1 MASSRTRPWRR
12 KLLIFLV
19 VAACLAAVA
28 LALHV
33 LRLDWQVRDRFADVQ
48 WALPAQIYAAPTE
61 LYAGRRIDRSALVA
75 ALRQLGYRETPDAA
89 RTGSYALDG
98 RGLLIAS
105 RGFRFW
111 DAQEPA
117 RRIRLRFG
125 DGGVRAMEQA
135 DSGEP
140 LAIVRLDPLLIGS
153 IYPKQGEDRVLVRLG
168 DVPPLL
174 IETLLDI
181 EDRKFRRHLG
191 VDPVAI
197 LRAAWANLRAGGV
210 VQGGSTITQQLIKN
224 MFLSSEQTLLRKA
237 NEAIMAVLLELH
249 VSKDAI
255 LEAYLNEIYLGQDG
269 PRAVHGFGLA
279 SQFYFNKPLD
289 ELSPGDI
296 ALLVGMIRGPSY
308 YNPRRSTTRATDRR
322 NFVLDRMAQAGLITP
337 AEARAAASEPL
348 NIRDRAGRGSTQ
360 YPAYVDLVRRQLREQ
375 YRDEGLTS
383 EGLRIFTH
391 FDPTVQV
398 HAETAL
404 AQGLSQL
411 EAGRQLPEDSLQG
424 AVVVTG
430 VDSGAVIAVV
440 GARQPGAT
448 GFNRALDAQRP
459 IGSLGKPMVYLG
471 ALSQPRQYTLV
482 TPIDDAP
489 VRIELPNGDV
499 WEPKN
504 YDEEFHGPTPLY
516 QALSKSYNL
525 ATVHLAEQIGP
536 STVADMHVALGGRK
550 PAALH
555 SLALGAVE
563 RAPLEVA
570 QLYNTLAAGGAVTPL
585 QAIRAVQTREGER
598 LERYGLQLRQ
608 TLDTA
613 PVNLLQW
620 AMRQTM
626 ISGTGRS
633 AQRLLG
639 ATAVAGKTGTTDEL
653 RDSWFAGFGS
663 DLQATVWVG
672 RDDNAPAGL
681 TGAGGALQV
690 WAELMRRLQ
699 PQPVPLF
706 AAAGVQAYWID
717 VASGLRA
724 DHNCADRILVPFIDG
739 TAPEQLAP
747 CAGGAD
753 AADEEPRSF
762 WDRLFGG

>member
-279 SQFYFNKPLD
+279 SQFYFNKPLG
-289 ELSPGDI
+289 ELAPGEI

-308 YNPRRSTTRATDRR
+308 YNPRRSTQRATDRR
-322 NFVLDRMAQAGLITP
+322 NFVLNRMAQAGLITP
-337 AEARAAASEPL
+337 EQARRAADRPL
-348 NIRDRAGRGSTQ
+348 NIRDRSGRRSTQ

-375 YRDEGLTS
+375 YRDEDLTS
-383 EGLRIFTH
+383 EGLRIFTS
-391 FDPTVQV
+391 FDPMVQQ
-398 HAETAL
+398 HAEAVL
-404 AQGLSQL
+404 SRGLDQL
-411 EAGRQLPEDSLQG
+411 ETTRQLPADSLQG
-424 AVVVTG
+424 AVVVTA
-430 VDSGAVIAVV
+430 VDSGEVVAVV
-440 GARQPGAT
+440 GGRQAGSA

-471 ALSQPRQYTLV
+471 ALSQPQRYTLV
-482 TPIDDAP
+482 TPVDDAP

-499 WEPKN
+499 WEPEN
-504 YDEEFHGPTPLY
+504 YDKEVHGPVPLF
-516 QALSKSYNL
+516 QALSRSYNL
-525 ATVHLAEQIGP
+525 ATVQLAEAIGP
-536 STVADMHVALGGRK
+536 ERVADMHVALGGRR
-550 PAALH
+550 PVALH

-563 RAPLEVA
+563 RAPLDVA
-570 QLYNTLAAGGAVTPL
+570 QMYNSIAAGGAVTPL
-585 QAIRAVQTREGER
+585 QAIRAVQTRDGER
-598 LERYGLQLRQ
+598 LNRYGITLRQ
-608 TLDTA
+608 TVDTG
-613 PVNLLQW
+613 PVSLLQW

-626 ISGTGRS
+626 LTGTGRS
-633 AQRLLG
+633 AQRQLG
-639 ATAVAGKTGTTDEL
+639 GTAVAGKTGTTDEL
-653 RDSWFAGFGS
+653 RDSWFAGFGG
-663 DLQATVWVG
+663 DMQATVWVG
-672 RDDNAPAGL
+672 RDDNQPAGL
-681 TGAGGALQV
+681 TGAAGALQV
-690 WAELMRRLQ
+690 WAALMRRLQ

-706 AAAGVQAYWID
+706 AAEGIKAHWVD
-717 VASGLRA
+717 VATGLRA
-724 DHNCADRILVPFIDG
+724 DHNCPDRMLVPFIEG
-739 TAPEQLAP
+739 TAPTERAP
-747 CAGGAD
+747 CAAGSEAED
-753 AADEEPRSF
+753 EPRGF